1 MITVFKGTQPL
12 FPSDSLISVHS
23 PTSSSIVTLV
33 PSCNTKRSFPL
44 LSGELFPL
52 ITGIDIIA
60 LWLSYTSDLFLFEKA
75 SELRDNIIKKKAS
88 QNPIT
93 LYLCLG
99 EYIYNDSRRRKRIK
113 DVRLILAQLFVE
125 RNNET
130 KLYHLMKN
138 NSGISWNRST
148 IRVFATWIL

>member
-33 PSCNTKRSFPL
+33 PSCSTKRSFPL

-52 ITGIDIIA
+52 ITGMDIIA

-75 SELRDNIIKKKAS
+75 NELRDKTIN
-88 QNPIT
+88 N
-93 LYLCLG
+93 L
-99 EYIYNDSRRRKRIK
+99 
-113 DVRLILAQLFVE
+113 RLIFAQVFVE
-125 RNNET
+125 RNSET

-138 NSGISWNRST
+138 NSGIS
-148 IRVFATWIL
+148 